1 MSLQPGKLPPS
12 VLAALLEEIPHR
24 DPRVVVG
31 PGIGRD
37 AAVIEFGDRLLV
49 AKTDPVTFAT
59 HRIGAYAVHVNAND
73 IACMGA
79 RPAWFLASALLPA
92 GSPESL
98 AKQVFR
104 DIVAACDDLE
114 IELVGGHTEVTIGI
128 DRPIVAGVML
138 GEALRDEIVLGEDI
152 QPGDAVLLTGGVAIE
167 GTALLAHDSAN
178 VLSGHGIPAATIDS
192 ARALLDAPGIS
203 VVRAAS
209 TICRATRPRLM
220 HDPTEGGIATALH
233 EMAQAARAT
242 LNVDVGAIPVLDET
256 RHVCD
261 ALALD
266 PMGLLA
272 SGALLAIVDGTS
284 SETVKRALRD
294 KGIDC
299 EVIGRVEAGAAEAIM
314 TAGDQAK
321 PLPVFTRDEIARFYD
336 ECQQPGGQ

>member
-1 MSLQPGKLPPS
+1 
-12 VLAALLEEIPHR
+12 
-24 DPRVVVG
+24 
-31 PGIGRD
+31 
-37 AAVIEFGDRLLV
+37 
-49 AKTDPVTFAT
+49 
-59 HRIGAYAVHVNAND
+59 
-73 IACMGA
+73 
-79 RPAWFLASALLPA
+79 
-92 GSPESL
+92 
-98 AKQVFR
+98 
-104 DIVAACDDLE
+104 
-114 IELVGGHTEVTIGI
+114 
-128 DRPIVAGVML
+128 
-138 GEALRDEIVLGEDI
+138 
-152 QPGDAVLLTGGVAIE
+152 
-167 GTALLAHDSAN
+167 
-178 VLSGHGIPAATIDS
+178 
-192 ARALLDAPGIS
+192 
-203 VVRAAS
+203 
-209 TICRATRPRLM
+209 M